1 MKKIDDDLGGT
12 TPLNIILKF
21 PIKKK
26 KVKMMNLMNGKK
38 KMKMMKIKQNIGLQE
53 IKWIKL
59 LKFMII

>member
-21 PIKKK
+21 PIKTK

-38 KMKMMKIKQNIGLQE
+38 KMN
-53 IKWIKL
+53 
-59 LKFMII
+59 